1 MSFKIK
7 SFPPY
12 MELWI
17 LIDNQDP
24 GREYIGKNNG
34 RVPLLGGIYYLSR
47 HDAELDMC
55 IAVLEGK
62 DVKIQRLLWP
72 TQPGWPEE

>member
-12 MELWI
+12 MEVWI
-17 LIDNQDP
+17 LVDDQDP
-24 GREYIGKNNG
+24 KREYAGLENTKMHLYNDS
-34 RVPLLGGIYYLSR
+34 YYLSK

-55 IAVLEGK
+55 IGILEGK
-62 DVKIQRLLWP
+62 NIRMHRLLWP
-72 TQPGWPEE
+72 VQPGWPEE